1 MILKKMKVKNFRL
14 LKKFELELK
23 DDLSLIIGKN
33 NSGKT
38 SVITIL
44 DKILNSSKIMWDDI
58 NLEQQKELYNSIV
71 NSDISLLMDNTSLEA
86 INIQLFIEYN
96 DNDSYTNIQKFM
108 MDLNPEN
115 NFIVLEF
122 VLLISAKK
130 IIELRNIALEKKI
143 KDFNTFSKY
152 MTKNFTIFFELKKY
166 SRGFDVKSIIA
177 R

>member
-1 MILKKMKVKNFRL
+1 
-14 LKKFELELK
+14 
-23 DDLSLIIGKN
+23 
-33 NSGKT
+33 
-38 SVITIL
+38 
-44 DKILNSSKIMWDDI
+44 MWDDI

-130 IIELRNIALEKKI
+130 IIELRNIALEKNI

-152 MTKNFTIFFELKKY
+152 MTKNFTIFL
-166 SRGFDVKSIIA
+166 R
-177 R
+177 